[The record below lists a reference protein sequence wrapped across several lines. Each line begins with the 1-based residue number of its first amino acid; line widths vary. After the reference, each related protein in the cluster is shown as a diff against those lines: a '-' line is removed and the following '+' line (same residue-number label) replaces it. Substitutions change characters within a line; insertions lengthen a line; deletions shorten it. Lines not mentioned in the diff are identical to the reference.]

1 MSRFCL
7 ASLFVTRQT
16 TRVSYRRCSL
26 FFPKRPAS
34 IPILLTFKPPCLFPP
49 VACSCLQA
57 GLKTLPAPHPASLH
71 GPPAP
76 ASASPARAGAW
87 PKEPVPVWTR
97 AAPADAAHDRG
108 FAGGGR
114 LRPPPP
120 IRVDSDVRGSGGKAD
135 GGADEEH
142 VGVEAGQRRG
152 QAPYECSCGMGFGT
166 LQVPRQIG
174 ARPAKS
180 SDPPAKSR
188 GQPSLA
194 CTVRHCAGR
203 GSRVPGAASVWACGW
218 WRVGGTSAGID
229 SDLSQPCR
237 QTDCLCAASLW
248 TCGRCT
254 SSRVRAR
261 APYHLQASPSR
272 RPSEWP
278 GRSSG

>member
-120 IRVDSDVRGSGGKAD
+120 IRVDADVRGKPTAGRTRSMWGWRRGSD
-135 GGADEEH
+135 GG
-142 VGVEAGQRRG
+142 RR
-152 QAPYECSCGMGFGT
+152 P
-166 LQVPRQIG
+166 
-174 ARPAKS
+174 
-180 SDPPAKSR
+180 
-188 GQPSLA
+188 
-194 CTVRHCAGR
+194 
-203 GSRVPGAASVWACGW
+203 
-218 WRVGGTSAGID
+218 TSARAGWA
-229 SDLSQPCR
+229 SGPCR
-237 QTDCLCAASLW
+237 CH
-248 TCGRCT
+248 GR
-254 SSRVRAR
+254 
-261 APYHLQASPSR
+261 
-272 RPSEWP
+272 
-278 GRSSG
+278 